1 MDFSPNKQNFQNIWI
16 TALWTLLSGILWSII
31 IIIISFVISGSVD
44 IVWTFKSANVWVQTS
59 AIFPIILSVMTL
71 VWTFMTTML
80 TYFLLNMLSPEKYKK
95 NWVIFWQL
103 AFFQIITFFFITP
116 VYMYLS
122 SIDSS
127 TLLTIYVFH
136 VIIIIFWTSLLV
148 EILNNYRYIL
158 VWFYGSFVWLFL
170 SMMFTVIIYYS
181 FTTWY
186 AKLIAMIILLPL
198 INFLVNFFKQLFEL
212 LYYKYYLYSS
222 LDQLWDI
229 FYRIELE
236 EKENLIEE
244 EQKNT
249 L

>member
-1 MDFSPNKQNFQNIWI
+1 MDFSPNKQDFQNIWI

-31 IIIISFVISGSVD
+31 IIIIAFIISGSVD
-44 IVWTFKSANVWVQTS
+44 IAWTFKSANVWVKTS

-71 VWTFMTTML
+71 IWTFLTSII

-95 NWVIFWQL
+95 NWIIFGQL

-122 SIDSS
+122 SVNYY

-158 VWFYGSFVWLFL
+158 VWFYGSFVGLFL
-170 SMMFTVIIYYS
+170 SIMFTIIIYNS
-181 FTTWY
+181 FSEWY
-186 AKLIAMIILLPL
+186 ARLIAMLILLPL
-198 INFLVNFFKQLFEL
+198 INFLVNFFKQLFEF

-236 EKENLIEE
+236 EKEKLLEE